1 MNKSELSPEIEKY
14 INERMEYRNRTG
26 VLSEEE
32 CQSILKYAA
41 ENESDAVFGIGYYY
55 FAEYY
60 WYQDDTE
67 KTMYC
72 LTECSKCFRTARM
85 HELLARAYNMMGAVS
100 DSQGNR
106 VAALNDYYT
115 GLQYAERYHLPY
127 VVGMLEMNI
136 AYILMRMKRYQEAQE
151 HYGRAMGGYR
161 QAQDN
166 SHLNLN
172 LTDCMLHCGHC
183 CLKQGEKEQAYRFL
197 NRIDQIRSRQ
207 PGKAYSDA
215 EIEVFRGECL
225 AAQGERQEALRCV
238 GRVIAAI
245 DSGESFNDVSNSLPE
260 LAELLM
266 EQEDY
271 ELLGELFE
279 RVKLFGR
286 GKEDRLSE
294 YLFPY
299 QARYLLHEH
308 KTEEY
313 RECIGD
319 YVATYEK
326 IRWHNRQVT
335 ARVMEL
341 QDRLRGIEQ
350 EQKRMKDSNRK
361 LESLALYDSMTGLA
375 NRTLIH
381 EYVTRRFEEAQ
392 ADGKLFAIEL
402 LDIDYFK
409 DYNDTYG
416 HLAGDSCIEAVAA
429 VLQEQADD
437 RIFCGRYGGDEFMV
451 VYSDM
456 TAEEIEETLCRIQSQ
471 VREKRLPHKKSGCS
485 TVVTVSQGV
494 FMSVPDSES
503 REWDFNSMADAAL
516 YAAKRA
522 GRNCYHIQGS
532 FQQR

>member
-1 MNKSELSPEIEKY
+1 MNKSEISPEIEKY
-14 INERMEYRNRTG
+14 INECMEYRNRTG
-26 VLSEEE
+26 VLSEKE

-60 WYQDDTE
+60 WYRDDTE

-85 HELLARAYNMMGAVS
+85 HELLARTYNMMGAVS

-115 GLQYAERYHLPY
+115 GLQYAERYQLPY

-136 AYILMRMKRYQEAQE
+136 AYILMRMKRYQEARE
-151 HYGRAMGGYR
+151 HYGRAMNGYR
-161 QAQDN
+161 QAKDN
-166 SHLNLN
+166 SHLNRN

-197 NRIDQIRSRQ
+197 ERIDQIRSAQ
-207 PGKAYSDA
+207 PRKAYSDA

-225 AAQGERQEALRCV
+225 AARGERQEALELI
-238 GRVIAAI
+238 GRVIADI
-245 DSGESFNDVSNSLPE
+245 DGEEKFQEVSNSLTE
-260 LAELLM
+260 IAELLT
-266 EQEDY
+266 EQENY
-271 ELLGELFE
+271 ELLGELLE
-279 RVKLFGR
+279 RVRSFGR
-286 GKEDRLSE
+286 GKESRLEE

-299 QARYLLHEH
+299 QSRYLLHENR
-308 KTEEY
+308 TGEY
-313 RECIGD
+313 MECIGD
-319 YVATYEK
+319 YVAAYEK

-350 EQKRMKDSNRK
+350 EQKRVLASNRR
-361 LESLALYDSMTGLA
+361 LETLALHDSMTGLA

-381 EYVTRRFEEAQ
+381 EYVTGRFEEAQ
-392 ADGKLFAIEL
+392 TAGKLFGVEM

-429 VLQEQADD
+429 VLQAQAGD
-437 RIFCGRYGGDEFMV
+437 RVFCGRYGGDEFMV
-451 VYSDM
+451 IYTDM
-456 TAEEIEETLCRIQSQ
+456 TVEEIEETVCRIQSQ
-471 VREKRLPHKKSGCS
+471 VRDKQIPHKKSGCS
-485 TVVTVSQGV
+485 EVVTVSQGV
-494 FMSVPDSES
+494 FVSVPNSEN
-503 REWDFNSMADAAL
+503 REWDFNSMADEAL
-516 YAAKRA
+516 YEAKRE
-522 GRNCYHIQGS
+522 GRNCYHIRNS
-532 FQQR
+532 FH